1 MENQNNINENAMV
14 KAIVALYRNFNVA
27 IKVIS
32 ITEGPSTTLVEV
44 QPIGNTKVSA
54 ITALE
59 DELTVALSA
68 KSILINVLPGR
79 GTIGIEVSTGKQT
92 TVPFVFDADAA
103 KGMELPIFLGK
114 DVTGA
119 SVYKDLSKAPQLLVA
134 GATGQGKSVFIN
146 AVVASVIESKANV
159 KFMMID
165 PKKVELTVYKD
176 LGEDWFF
183 NTGAKDFGPITDP
196 IEAYEALGQLCV
208 EMDERYMTL
217 QNAKVRNIVEA
228 KAKGIDMPYVV
239 CIIDEF
245 ADLIIT
251 NKAVETPVVRLAQL
265 GRACGIHIVLATQ
278 RPSAQVVTGLIKAN
292 FPTRIAFRTAS
303 NMDSRVILDRAG
315 AQKLSGKGDMLYS
328 SGTDFTRIQCS
339 FIDMP
344 EVEELVVANTTA
356 SNVSQMKVSKK
367 ETKVAGKLD
376 EMTMEVAKMFYNENK
391 VSAMMVQ
398 RRFKVGFDK
407 AVSIIERLAEL
418 NVVTPYENNQSEI
431 KMSWTSFMEMTK

>member
-1 MENQNNINENAMV
+1 METANNINDNAMV
-14 KAIVALYRNFNVA
+14 KAIQKLYRDFNVT
-27 IKVIS
+27 IKPISVI
-32 ITEGPSTTLVEV
+32 EGPSTTLVEV
-44 QPIGNTKVSA
+44 MPIGATKVSA

-79 GTIGIEVSTGKQT
+79 GTIGIEVSTGKQS
-92 TVPFVFDADAA
+92 TVPFKFDADAA
-103 KGMELPIFLGK
+103 KGMELPIFLGQ

-119 SVYKDLSKAPQLLVA
+119 NIYKDLTKAPQLLVA

-159 KFMMID
+159 KFVMVD

-176 LGEDWFF
+176 LGKSWFF
-183 NTGAKDFGPITDP
+183 GGDDNNYGPITEP
-196 IEAYEALGQLCV
+196 IAAFEMLEQLCA
-208 EMDERYMTL
+208 EMDERYLTL
-217 QNAKVRNIVEA
+217 QNAKVRNVVEA
-228 KAKGIDMPYVV
+228 KTKGINMPYIV

-278 RPSAQVVTGLIKAN
+278 RPSAAVVTGLIKAN

-315 AQKLSGKGDMLYS
+315 AQKLSGKGDMLFS

-344 EVEELVVANTTA
+344 EVEDLVVANTTA
-356 SNVSQMKVSKK
+356 TNVSKATVTKK
-367 ETKVAGKLD
+367 KDGLT
-376 EMTMEVAKMFYNENK
+376 EMEIEVAKMFFNENK
-391 VSAMMVQ
+391 VSAAMVQ
-398 RRFKVGFDK
+398 RRFKVGFEK
-407 AVSIIERLAEL
+407 AVSIIDRLAEM
-418 NVVTPYENNQSEI
+418 NVVTPFENNASEI
-431 KMSWTSFMEMTK
+431 KMSWTNFMEISQ

>member
-1 MENQNNINENAMV
+1 MENTANILDNAMV
-14 KAIVALYRNFNVA
+14 KAIQKLYRDFNVT
-27 IKVIS
+27 IKPISVI
-32 ITEGPSTTLVEV
+32 EGPSTTLVEV
-44 QPIGNTKVSA
+44 MPIGATKVSA

-79 GTIGIEVSTGKQT
+79 GTIGIEVSTGKQS
-92 TVPFVFDADAA
+92 TVPFKFDSEAS
-103 KGMELPIFLGK
+103 KGMELPIFLGQ

-119 SVYKDLSKAPQLLVA
+119 NIYKDLTKAPQLLVA

-159 KFMMID
+159 KFVMVD

-176 LGEDWFF
+176 LGKSWFF
-183 NTGAKDFGPITDP
+183 GGDDNNYGPITEP
-196 IEAYEALGQLCV
+196 IAAFEMLEQLCV

-217 QNAKVRNIVEA
+217 QNAKVRNVVEA
-228 KAKGIDMPYVV
+228 KSKGIDMPYIV

-278 RPSAQVVTGLIKAN
+278 RPSAAVVTGLIKAN

-315 AQKLSGKGDMLYS
+315 AQKLSGKGDMLFS

-344 EVEELVVANTTA
+344 EVESLVVANSTA
-356 SNVSQMKVSKK
+356 TNVSKATVAKSKD
-367 ETKVAGKLD
+367 GLD
-376 EMTMEVAKMFYNENK
+376 EMSIEVAKMFYNENK
-391 VSAMMVQ
+391 VSAAMVQ
-398 RRFKVGFDK
+398 RRFKVGFEK
-407 AVSIIERLAEL
+407 AVAIIEKLADAK
-418 NVVTPYENNQSEI
+418 VVTPFENNASEI
-431 KMSWTSFMEMTK
+431 KMSWTEFMVIANI